1 MVDRSLGMKRTCPD
15 CSARFYDL
23 NKDPI
28 ECPSCGKTYTVDPI
42 LPSRQDQQPDTPA
55 PEAAEAAKEAVE
67 EVALE
72 GADDDGLVAAEDAD
86 EAAVVDET
94 LSDVP
99 DVDVPAGDDAAFLES
114 DADDAPVADI
124 IPAAIDKD
132 DDDS

>member
-42 LPSRQDQQPDTPA
+42 LPSRQDQQQETPA
-55 PEAAEAAKEAVE
+55 PVAEDAKEPVE

-72 GADDDGLVAAEDAD
+72 GADDGLVAAEDAD
-86 EAAVVDET
+86 EAAVVDEA

-99 DVDVPAGDDAAFLES
+99 DVDVPAGDADFLES
-114 DADDAPVADI
+114 DDDDAPVDEI

-132 DDDS
+132 DDES